1 LQGFGDT
8 GDYTMDII
16 GIVYPR
22 TYRRVNHHSLYK
34 EMGCLWR
41 RIDMNEIV
49 RWIMTPLEVLSFVF
63 FLTML
68 MVGGFVV
75 LPYYF
80 IRYGIYE
87 RV

>member
-1 LQGFGDT
+1 
-8 GDYTMDII
+8 
-16 GIVYPR
+16 
-22 TYRRVNHHSLYK
+22 
-34 EMGCLWR
+34 
-41 RIDMNEIV
+41 MNELI

-75 LPYYF
+75 LPYYI

>member
-1 LQGFGDT
+1 
-8 GDYTMDII
+8 
-16 GIVYPR
+16 
-22 TYRRVNHHSLYK
+22 
-34 EMGCLWR
+34 
-41 RIDMNEIV
+41 MNEIV

-80 IRYGIYE
+80 IRYGYGE
-87 RV
+87 CKARK